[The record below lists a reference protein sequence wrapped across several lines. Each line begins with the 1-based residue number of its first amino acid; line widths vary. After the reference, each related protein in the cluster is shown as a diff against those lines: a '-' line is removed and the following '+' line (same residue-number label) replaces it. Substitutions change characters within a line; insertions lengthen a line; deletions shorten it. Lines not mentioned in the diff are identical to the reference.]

1 MARIRRPRPEWYE
14 HDSIRAL
21 FALERVWVGQATR
34 ARAGTV
40 RVWMLPDARCAQ
52 DEHEPPVVTL
62 SRAKDGWHGALR
74 AEWDC
79 LPFSDASVAQLVV
92 QHVLDDASSA
102 SSLLAECARV
112 LSLDGELLLFGLN
125 PAGVARLR
133 LGFST
138 RRPER
143 IRLPGRLRAQLGRLG
158 LVVAAPLGVGGA
170 VVDAVP
176 APRRWLRAAYVL
188 RARKRVAQVIPL
200 SRAVPRRVRA
210 VGQLAPTQI
219 VAESA

>member
-92 QHVLDDASSA
+92 QHVLDDASRA

-125 PAGVARLR
+125 PAGVRACAWASARAGPSASGCR
-133 LGFST
+133 GACAPSWALGPGGRGSRSVSAVASST
-138 RRPER
+138 PSRRHAGGSAP
-143 IRLPGRLRAQLGRLG
+143 PTCCARAS
-158 LVVAAPLGVGGA
+158 VS
-170 VVDAVP
+170 
-176 APRRWLRAAYVL
+176 PR
-188 RARKRVAQVIPL
+188 
-200 SRAVPRRVRA
+200 
-210 VGQLAPTQI
+210 
-219 VAESA
+219 